1 MIERIVRFSIQQP
14 ALVLGLTL
22 LFAIFGLRALM
33 HLPIDA
39 VPDITNN
46 QVQINAIAEG
56 IGAEGVEKQVTFPI
70 ENALSGIPGL
80 SETRSLSRY
89 GFSQVTAIFDDDVP
103 LYFARQQINERL
115 SAAASELPSGVEV
128 TMGPIST
135 GLSEVYMWTIE
146 YAPFTP
152 SQGALK
158 KVGWQPDG
166 SYRTFHG
173 ERLDSAIALAGYLRT
188 VQDAIVAP
196 QLKGIP
202 GLAGVDAIGGHVKQ
216 YQVEVDAKKLQALQ
230 LTLKDIQHALEE
242 NNLALGA
249 GYLVQNGEAYLVQ
262 GNAKIQTIEQIEQV
276 IVAHR
281 GATAVPLK
289 EVADVRV
296 GAPMRFGAGTE
307 NGKEVVIGTAMM
319 LIGANSRDV
328 AQSVHERLEVIQKSL
343 PPDVILKPVLNRMKL
358 IDATIQTV
366 LQNLVEGALLVMVVL
381 FAFLGHMRAALIT
394 AAVIPLSML
403 LTAMGMV
410 QLKMSGNLMSLGA
423 LDFGLIVDGAVII
436 TENALRHFAEKQKQ
450 FGRKLTRE
458 ERLEEL
464 THSACEMLRPSLFGQ
479 AIIMMVYLPLL
490 TLSGI
495 EGKMFTPMALTV
507 LFALGSALLLSLT
520 MVPAALAL
528 ALSGPIAEKENRCVL
543 FIKQL
548 YTPILKKAM
557 QFPFRTLSGSIV
569 ALLVAGL
576 LFMRLGSEFIP
587 ELDELDLA
595 IQAKRIPGTSLEQSV
610 AMQQEVEK
618 RIASFP
624 EVQHVYSKTGTAEMA
639 SDPMPPEDS
648 DTFVIL
654 RPKEQWPAPSESKSS
669 LVERI
674 MANLSELPGNAY
686 ECSQPIQ
693 MRCNELI
700 AGVKSDVAVK
710 LYGEDFPTMER
721 VAHEIA
727 KALRQVK
734 GAAEVMVDPVEGLP
748 LIDIQLKRPIMQRL
762 GLTASDVLQHVHA
775 ALVGIKAGVLQEG
788 DRHYDIVVRLPE
800 TARNDLETLS
810 QLNIPLPGP
819 SAEGKVV
826 PLHQVA
832 AIELKEGLYEI
843 SRENGKRMLAVSSN
857 VRGNDLGHFIESAK
871 KQIQQHVQLP
881 PGYWIEWGGQYE
893 NLLSAKE
900 RLMWVVPVCF
910 AMILLLLCTA
920 LSSFAL
926 ALIVFTG
933 IPFALTGGI
942 FALWVRDMPFSIS
955 SAVGCIAL
963 SGIAVLNGLV
973 LISAMQQ
980 ERLKGKDVDAAIY
993 DGALA
998 RVRPVF
1004 MTALVASLGFLPMAL
1019 ATGAGAEVQKPIAT
1033 VVIGGLIS
1041 STLLTLVVLPVL
1053 YRFTQG
1059 QGEGAFSL
1067 GMLRR
1072 MRRRLRFNAEPQ
1084 SRRAAEEDKER
1095 KSQTI

>member
-1 MIERIVRFSIQQP
+1 MIEKIVRFSIQQRYF
-14 ALVLGLTL
+14 VLAMTL
-22 LFAIFGLRALM
+22 LMAFFGMRAVM
-33 HLPIDA
+33 HVPIDA

-46 QVQINAIAEG
+46 QVQINAVAEG
-56 IGAEGVEKQVTFPI
+56 IGAEEVEKQVTFPI
-70 ENALSGIPGL
+70 ENALAGIPGL
-80 SETRSLSRY
+80 HETRSLSRY
-89 GFSQVTAIFDDDVP
+89 GFSQVTAIFHDDVP
-103 LYFARQQINERL
+103 IYFARQQINERL
-115 SAAASELPSGVEV
+115 QAVSRELPKDVDV

-152 SQGALK
+152 KEAVKASSKEFVASK
-158 KVGWQPDG
+158 KVGWQSDG
-166 SYRTFHG
+166 SYRTVHG
-173 ERLDSAIALAGYLRT
+173 ELLDNEIALAGYLRT

-216 YQVEVDAKKLQALQ
+216 YEVEIDAKKLQALN
-230 LTLKDIQHALEE
+230 LTFKDVQNALEA

-262 GNAKIQTIEQIEQV
+262 GSAKIRSMEQIEQV
-276 IVAHR
+276 VVTQRKSTPII
-281 GATAVPLK
+281 LK
-289 EVADVRV
+289 EIAKVQV
-296 GAPMRFGAGTE
+296 GAPMRFGAATE

-328 AQSVHERLEVIQKSL
+328 AKGVHDRLEMIKTSL
-343 PPDVILKPVLNRMKL
+343 PPDVVLKPVLNRMKL
-358 IDATIQTV
+358 IDATIHTV
-366 LQNLVEGALLVMVVL
+366 LQNLVEGALLVIVVL
-381 FAFLGHMRAALIT
+381 FVFLGHFRAALIT

-410 QLKMSGNLMSLGA
+410 QSKMSGNLMSLGA

-436 TENALRHFAEKQKQ
+436 TENALRHFSEKQRDL
-450 FGRKLTRE
+450 GRALTRE
-458 ERLEEL
+458 ERLDEL
-464 THSACEMLRPSLFGQ
+464 TQSTSEMLRPSLFGQ

-507 LFALGSALLLSLT
+507 LFALGAALILSLT
-520 MVPAALAL
+520 AVPAALAL
-528 ALSGPIAEKENRCVL
+528 ALSGSVAEKENICVRV
-543 FIKQL
+543 
-548 YTPILKKAM
+548 LKRIYQPFLNGALR
-557 QFPFRTLSGSIV
+557 FPLSTIGISIV
-569 ALLVAGL
+569 ALVSALM
-576 LFMRLGSEFIP
+576 LFMGLGQEFIP

-610 AMQQEVEK
+610 AMQKEVEK
-618 RIASFP
+618 RIASFQ
-624 EVQHVYSKTGTAEMA
+624 EVESVYSKTGTAEMA

-654 RPKEQWPAPSESKSS
+654 RPKADWADPQETKAQ

-674 MANLSELPGNAY
+674 MAKLAGLPGNIY

-710 LYGEDFPTMER
+710 LYGEDFSTMES
-721 VAHEIA
+721 VAQEIA
-727 KALRQVK
+727 KSLRKVH
-734 GAAEVMVDPVEGLP
+734 GAVEIAVDPVEGLP
-748 LIDIQLKRPIMQRL
+748 LVDVQLRRAIMQPL
-762 GLTASDVLQHVHA
+762 GLSAADVLQTVHA
-775 ALVGIKAGVLQEG
+775 ALVGVKAGVLQEG
-788 DRHYDIVVRLPE
+788 DRHYDIVVKLPE
-800 TARNDLETLS
+800 GVKRDIETLS
-810 QLNIPLPGP
+810 LLPIALANGT
-819 SAEGKVV
+819 VV
-826 PLHQVA
+826 PLSQVA
-832 AIELKEGLYEI
+832 SLELKEGLYEI

-871 KQIQQHVQLP
+871 VQLQKDVQLP

-920 LSSFAL
+920 LRSLAL

-942 FALWVRDMPFSIS
+942 FALWLRDMPFSIS

-973 LISAMQQ
+973 LISAMQHEW
-980 ERLKGKDVDAAIY
+980 ER
-993 DGALA
+993 GASLDTA
-998 RVRPVF
+998 VQIGTLSRVRPVC

-1053 YRFTQG
+1053 YKFTK
-1059 QGEGAFSL
+1059 
-1067 GMLRR
+1067 
-1072 MRRRLRFNAEPQ
+1072 
-1084 SRRAAEEDKER
+1084 RAWGRAGLFKKKE
-1095 KSQTI
+1095 KLKTVLT

>member
-1 MIERIVRFSIQQP
+1 MIEKIVRFSIQQRY
-14 ALVLGLTL
+14 LVLALTL
-22 LFAIFGLRALM
+22 LLALFGLRSAL
-33 HLPIDA
+33 HVPIDA

-46 QVQINAIAEG
+46 QVQINAVAEG
-56 IGAEGVEKQVTFPI
+56 IGAEGVEKQVTVRI
-70 ENALSGIPGL
+70 ENALAGIPGL
-80 SETRSLSRY
+80 HETRSLSRY

-115 SAAASELPSGVEV
+115 SAVGRELPGGVEV

-146 YAPFTP
+146 YAPFS
-152 SQGALK
+152 SQALPK
-158 KVGWQPDG
+158 KAGWQPDG

-173 ERLDSAIALAGYLRT
+173 ERLDSDVALAGYLRT

-216 YQVEVDAKKLQALQ
+216 YHVEVDAKKLQGLG
-230 LTLKDIQHALEE
+230 LTLPDVQRALEE

-249 GYLVQNGEAYLVQ
+249 GYLVQNGASYLVQ
-262 GNAKIQTIEQIEQV
+262 GNAKIQTMEHIEQV
-276 IVAHR
+276 IVATR
-281 GATAVPLK
+281 ASTAIPLK
-289 EVADVRV
+289 EVANVRV

-328 AQSVHERLEVIQKSL
+328 AQSVHERLTLIQKSL
-343 PPDVILKPVLNRMKL
+343 PPDVVLKPVLNRMKL

-381 FAFLGHMRAALIT
+381 FAFLGHIRAALIT

-410 QLKMSGNLMSLGA
+410 QLKLSGNLMSLGA

-450 FGRKLTRE
+450 QGRPLTRD
-458 ERLEEL
+458 ERLDTL
-464 THSACEMLRPSLFGQ
+464 TQSSCEMLRPSLFGQ

-495 EGKMFTPMALTV
+495 EGKMFTPMAVTV
-507 LFALGSALLLSLT
+507 LFALGAALLLSLT
-520 MVPAALAL
+520 MVPAALAIV
-528 ALSGPIAEKENRCVL
+528 LSGSVAEKENRCAGL
-543 FIKQL
+543 IKRL
-548 YTPILKKAM
+548 YTPILHKAL
-557 QFPFRTLSGSIV
+557 QFPWAALGLSLCTLV
-569 ALLVAGL
+569 TACM
-576 LFMRLGSEFIP
+576 LFMGLGAEFIP

-610 AMQQEVEK
+610 LMQREVEK

-654 RPKEQWPAPSESKSS
+654 RPKAQWPNPNEPKAQ
-669 LVERI
+669 LIERI
-674 MANLSELPGNAY
+674 MAKLAELPGNQY

-721 VAHEIA
+721 VAREIA

-734 GAAEVMVDPVEGLP
+734 GAVEVVVDPIEGLP
-748 LIDIQLKRPIMQRL
+748 LVDIQLRRSIMQRL
-762 GLTASDVLQHVHA
+762 GLSASDVLHTVHA
-775 ALVGIKAGVLQEG
+775 ALVGVKAGVLQEG

-800 TARNDLETLS
+800 EARRDLDTLS
-810 QLNIPLPGP
+810 QLPIPLANGT
-819 SAEGKVV
+819 VI
-826 PLHQVA
+826 PLTQVA
-832 AIELKEGLYEI
+832 SIELKEGLYEI

-871 KQIQQHVQLP
+871 KQIAKSVHLP
-881 PGYWIEWGGQYE
+881 PGVWIEWGGQYE

-900 RLMWVVPVCF
+900 RLVWVVPVCF

-920 LSSFAL
+920 LRSFSL

-942 FALWVRDMPFSIS
+942 LALWIRDMPFSIS

-980 ERLKGKDVDAAIY
+980 EREKGKDVDSAIC
-993 DGALA
+993 DGSLA

-1033 VVIGGLIS
+1033 VVIGGLLS

-1059 QGEGAFSL
+1059 IF
-1067 GMLRR
+1067 
-1072 MRRRLRFNAEPQ
+1072 RLPARVRQVYGGQMVDA
-1084 SRRAAEEDKER
+1084 R
-1095 KSQTI
+1095 

>member
-1 MIERIVRFSIQQP
+1 MIEKIVRFSIQQRYF
-14 ALVLGLTL
+14 VLAITL
-22 LFAIFGLRALM
+22 LMAFFGMRAVM
-33 HLPIDA
+33 HVPIDA

-46 QVQINAIAEG
+46 QVQINAVAEG
-56 IGAEGVEKQVTFPI
+56 IGAEEVEKQVTFPI
-70 ENALSGIPGL
+70 ENALAGIPGL
-80 SETRSLSRY
+80 HETRSLSRY
-89 GFSQVTAIFDDDVP
+89 GFSQVTAIFHDDIP
-103 LYFARQQINERL
+103 IYFARQQISERL
-115 SAAASELPSGVEV
+115 QAIGRDLPKDVDV

-146 YAPFTP
+146 YAPFIHKEAA
-152 SQGALK
+152 SASSKEFVASK
-158 KVGWQPDG
+158 KVGWQLDG
-166 SYRTFHG
+166 SYRTIHG
-173 ERLDSAIALAGYLRT
+173 EILDNEIALAGYLRT

-202 GLAGVDAIGGHVKQ
+202 GLAGVDAIGGHIKQ
-216 YQVEVDAKKLQALQ
+216 YEVEIDAKKLQALQ
-230 LTLKDIQHALEE
+230 LTFKDVQNALEA

-262 GNAKIQTIEQIEQV
+262 GSAKIRSMEQIEQV
-276 IVAHR
+276 VVAQR
-281 GATAVPLK
+281 KSTPILLK
-289 EVADVRV
+289 EIANVQV
-296 GAPMRFGAGTE
+296 GAPMRFGAATE
-307 NGKEVVIGTAMM
+307 NGNEVVIGTAMM

-328 AQSVHERLEVIQKSL
+328 AKGVHDRLEMIQASL
-343 PPDVILKPVLNRMKL
+343 PPDVVLKPVLNRMKL
-358 IDATIQTV
+358 IDATIHTV
-366 LQNLVEGALLVMVVL
+366 LNNLVEGALLVIAVL
-381 FAFLGHMRAALIT
+381 FVFLGHFRAALIT

-403 LTAMGMV
+403 LTAMGML
-410 QLKMSGNLMSLGA
+410 QSKISGNLMSLGA

-436 TENALRHFAEKQKQ
+436 TENALRHFSEKQKEL
-450 FGRKLTRE
+450 GRKLTQE
-458 ERLEEL
+458 ERLDEL
-464 THSACEMLRPSLFGQ
+464 TKASSEMLRPSLFGQ

-507 LFALGSALLLSLT
+507 LFALGAALILSLT
-520 MVPAALAL
+520 AVPAALAL
-528 ALSGPIAEKENRCVL
+528 ALSGSVAEKENICVRVLKAIYKPFLNGALRFPLSTIGISLAALASALVL
-543 FIKQL
+543 F
-548 YTPILKKAM
+548 M
-557 QFPFRTLSGSIV
+557 
-569 ALLVAGL
+569 GL
-576 LFMRLGSEFIP
+576 GQEFIP

-610 AMQQEVEK
+610 AMQKQVEK
-618 RIASFP
+618 RIVSFQ
-624 EVQHVYSKTGTAEMA
+624 EVEAVYSKTGTAEMA

-654 RPKEQWPAPSESKSS
+654 RPKSQWENPHETKAE

-674 MANLSELPGNAY
+674 MAKLAGLPGNLY

-710 LYGEDFPTMER
+710 LYGEDFSTMES
-721 VAHEIA
+721 VAQEIA
-727 KALRQVK
+727 KSLRKVP
-734 GAAEVMVDPVEGLP
+734 GAVEIAVDPVEGLP
-748 LIDIQLKRPIMQRL
+748 LINVELRRALMQPL
-762 GLTASDVLQHVHA
+762 GLSAADVLQTVHA
-775 ALVGIKAGVLQEG
+775 ALVGVKAGVLQEG
-788 DRHYDIVVRLPE
+788 DRHYDIVVKLPE
-800 TARNDLETLS
+800 GAKKDIETLA
-810 QLNIPLPGP
+810 QLPVPLANGT
-819 SAEGKVV
+819 VV
-826 PLHQVA
+826 PLNQVA
-832 AIELKEGLYEI
+832 SLDLKEGLYEI

-871 KQIQQHVQLP
+871 AQLHKDVQLP

-900 RLMWVVPVCF
+900 RLVWVVPICF

-920 LSSFAL
+920 LRSLSL

-942 FALWVRDMPFSIS
+942 FALWLRDMPFSIS

-980 ERLKGKDVDAAIY
+980 EWERGVDVDVAVKTAA
-993 DGALA
+993 LS
-998 RVRPVF
+998 RVRPVC

-1053 YRFTQG
+1053 YRFTK
-1059 QGEGAFSL
+1059 
-1067 GMLRR
+1067 
-1072 MRRRLRFNAEPQ
+1072 
-1084 SRRAAEEDKER
+1084 RAWAIVK
-1095 KSQTI
+1095 KPKTVLT